1 MCCPKERK
9 LVVLSL
15 DTITL
20 IISVFFQ
27 IFGTLT
33 FVKFRSHITC
43 HFQVGEN
50 GITFIRTTLYP
61 ERFADIKIEDEVRA
75 FYRDCYGIELTPERA
90 RTLFPIDH
98 K

>member
-1 MCCPKERK
+1 MPLGLYR
-9 LVVLSL
+9 SYTPSA
-15 DTITL
+15 DSPMTL
-20 IISVFFQ
+20 
-27 IFGTLT
+27 LWLAA
-33 FVKFRSHITC
+33 
-43 HFQVGEN
+43 
-50 GITFIRTTLYP
+50 TLYP